1 MSSDFDL
8 EALLSP
14 LEGDAPSGPNL
25 EYDSAFIAMNEA
37 GRARAEQEYGATLIE
52 GEGPDWSTVQQHAL
66 ALLERSR
73 DLRPAV
79 WLARCSARRGGLAGA
94 VQGLALVHG
103 LLDRFWET
111 LHPQLDADD
120 GNDPTERLNA
130 LAPLVH
136 YAEFMA
142 DLRAAAL
149 TSGRGA
155 VLRVRDV
162 ELALGHAK
170 PTEDE
175 SPPTEAGV
183 REALRDAI
191 AAAPALSD
199 TLRRGW
205 ETARAIVALIDE
217 RAGGAQCPDLAPLV
231 QLLRVLA
238 KAAPED
244 AIGATDAAAAQP
256 GAAEDHGVGNAP
268 APAEARLP
276 RAAAAP
282 PGAIGSRQ
290 DVIDALGRVCTW
302 IETNEPSHPAPLL
315 IRRAQRLMSKSFIE
329 IIQDLTPEAEAE
341 VRRLAGVTGD

>member
-52 GEGPDWSTVQQHAL
+52 GEGPDWSAVQQHAL
-66 ALLERSR
+66 ALLARSR

-79 WLARCSARRGGLAGA
+79 WLARCGARRGGLAGA

-103 LLDRFWET
+103 LLDRFWDS

-155 VLRVRDV
+155 ALRVRDV
-162 ELALGHAK
+162 ELALGHAT
-170 PTEDE
+170 PTEGE
-175 SPPTEAGV
+175 SPPTETGV

-199 TLRRGW
+199 MLRRGW

-217 RAGGAQCPDLAPLV
+217 RAGGAQGPDLAPLV

-238 KAAPED
+238 KAAPD
-244 AIGATDAAAAQP
+244 DATDAAGAQP
-256 GAAEDHGVGNAP
+256 GAAEDQGAGNATG
-268 APAEARLP
+268 PAEARLP
-276 RAAAAP
+276 RAAAAQ

-290 DVIDALGRVCTW
+290 DAIDALGRVCSW